1 MAGRKSLVTGALE
14 ANNGRWRQIP
24 PSPMNILIVDDHPM
38 IAEYLSGAAAKAFEG
53 ALVCAVD
60 DLDGALIALKAEN
73 ARLVDDVPRS
83 GAHGTSIAFVHP
95 SSTGGVLVELVARE
109 RGPRAVR

>member
-1 MAGRKSLVTGALE
+1 LPLKAMAGRKSLVTGALE

-60 DLDGALIALKAEN
+60 DLDGALAA
-73 ARLVDDVPRS
+73 ARGSAFDLVRFF
-83 GAHGTSIAFVHP
+83 AM
-95 SSTGGVLVELVARE
+95 
-109 RGPRAVR
+109 